1 MRELNRNCNWQS
13 IEPFLTASLKQKKLI
28 DMEDHPDEESFELS
42 AILILSPVK
51 ELEYLHRDETGDFG
65 SRSPSLDGVYMS
77 HIVTIVY
84 RKRKRKRRYSFF
96 PWKVIN
102 GKNTLFNHSCLS
114 IYLDVADANHL
125 PSGWSRYSPFS
136 LAVVNQ
142 SNTNY
147 SITRETTQDFSV
159 KSKDWGFESF
169 MNLSDLHDHTL
180 GYLLDDTILVEA
192 ELWKVETKTPG
203 ECYASCG
210 GCTWGERLRHL
221 RHICSVFQ
229 KKTKV

>member
-1 MRELNRNCNWQS
+1 
-13 IEPFLTASLKQKKLI
+13 FLTASLKQKKLI
-28 DMEDHPDEESFELS
+28 DMEDHPDEESFEVQEIRRFLS
-42 AILILSPVK
+42 LTFIVHSLIFMGILVVRHSHS
-51 ELEYLHRDETGDFG
+51 LEYLHRDETGV
-65 SRSPSLDGVYMS
+65 SIPSDSETSAQNLRW
-77 HIVTIVY
+77 IKRK

-96 PWKVIN
+96 PWKIYSDVFEAGGLVIN
-102 GKNTLFNHSCLS
+102 
-114 IYLDVADANHL
+114 DVADANDL

-221 RHICSVFQ
+221 RLICSVFQ
-229 KKTKV
+229 EKTKV

>member
-1 MRELNRNCNWQS
+1 MRIKSSL
-13 IEPFLTASLKQKKLI
+13 LTWKIIPMKN
-28 DMEDHPDEESFELS
+28 
-42 AILILSPVK
+42 
-51 ELEYLHRDETGDFG
+51 
-65 SRSPSLDGVYMS
+65 PS
-77 HIVTIVY
+77 

-96 PWKVIN
+96 PWK
-102 GKNTLFNHSCLS
+102 
-114 IYLDVADANHL
+114 IYSDVFEAGDVANANDL
-125 PSGWSRYSPFS
+125 PSEWSRYSHFC

-147 SITRETTQDFSV
+147 SITRETTQEFSV

-192 ELWKVETKTPG
+192 ELWNVETKTPG

-221 RHICSVFQ
+221 RLMRAYW
-229 KKTKV
+229 K

>member
-1 MRELNRNCNWQS
+1 
-13 IEPFLTASLKQKKLI
+13 FLTASLKQKKLI
-28 DMEDHPDEESFELS
+28 DMEDHPDEESFEVQEIRRFLS
-42 AILILSPVK
+42 LTFIVHSLIFMGILVVRHSHS
-51 ELEYLHRDETGDFG
+51 LEYLHRDETGV
-65 SRSPSLDGVYMS
+65 SIPSDSETSAQDLRRW
-77 HIVTIVY
+77 I
-84 RKRKRKRRYSFF
+84 KRKRKRRYSFF
-96 PWKVIN
+96 PWK
-102 GKNTLFNHSCLS
+102 
-114 IYLDVADANHL
+114 IYSDVFEAGDVADANDL

>member
-1 MRELNRNCNWQS
+1 MKLGGLYESHCYDCL
-13 IEPFLTASLKQKKLI
+13 QKEEEEEEEEEEILLLP
-28 DMEDHPDEESFELS
+28 ME
-42 AILILSPVK
+42 
-51 ELEYLHRDETGDFG
+51 
-65 SRSPSLDGVYMS
+65 
-77 HIVTIVY
+77 
-84 RKRKRKRRYSFF
+84 
-96 PWKVIN
+96 
-102 GKNTLFNHSCLS
+102 
-114 IYLDVADANHL
+114 DVADANDL

-192 ELWKVETKTPG
+192 ELWKVRQTEEEALFNTLKLILQVETKTPG

-221 RHICSVFQ
+221 RLICSVFQ
-229 KKTKV
+229 EKTKV

>member
-1 MRELNRNCNWQS
+1 
-13 IEPFLTASLKQKKLI
+13 
-28 DMEDHPDEESFELS
+28 MEDHPDEESFEVQEIRRFLS
-42 AILILSPVK
+42 LTFIVHSLIFMGILVVRHSHS
-51 ELEYLHRDETGDFG
+51 LEYLHRDETGV
-65 SRSPSLDGVYMS
+65 SIPSDSETSAQDLRRWM
-77 HIVTIVY
+77 IVY

-96 PWKVIN
+96 PWK
-102 GKNTLFNHSCLS
+102 
-114 IYLDVADANHL
+114 IYSDVFEAGGYKCLDVADANDL

-221 RHICSVFQ
+221 RLICSVFQ
-229 KKTKV
+229 EKTKV